1 MSFSFIP
8 NVNSMKQIILVSMF
22 TIAGFCSNAQTNEAV
37 LKLVKE
43 GIALHDKGDYEGAIS
58 KYDVALVIDKDD
70 YDANYE
76 KSLSCLYAKRYD
88 DCIAISKY
96 LLEKHKGNADIKAV
110 YSNCGSAYDDKGD
123 AENAIAMFDKGLKLF
138 PDFYLL
144 HYNKG
149 LTLARL
155 KKWDEAMPCF
165 NAAMKI
171 KPTHA
176 GSLYYSSLAMEKSN
190 KVAAI
195 ISGLCF
201 LAVEP
206 EGDRAKNMYEYLFEL
221 FNSFAK
227 KEGEKNTTIFISADD
242 LGDKKKENNFSMVNM
257 MLGLTIASSLT
268 DSVKAT
274 TDVAKLSLYMQM
286 MASSLSTG
294 QKDGKGI
301 YWKTYAPFLI
311 EMKEKD
317 QMDAFAHI
325 ASITSGNDE
334 NIKWIN
340 DNQDKLQSFYKWM
353 QGYEW
358 KK

>member
-1 MSFSFIP
+1 MSIFFVQKSNSIKPLILFIAFIT
-8 NVNSMKQIILVSMF
+8 SAF
-22 TIAGFCSNAQTNEAV
+22 FCSAQTNEAV
-37 LKLVKE
+37 SKLVKE
-43 GIALHDKGDYEGAIS
+43 GIVLHDKGDYEGAIA
-58 KYDVALVIDKDD
+58 KYEVALVIDKDD

-76 KSLSCLYAKRYD
+76 KSLSCLYAKKYD
-88 DCIAISKY
+88 ECIAISKY
-96 LLEKHKGNADIKAV
+96 LIEKHKDNAAIRGV
-110 YSNCGSAYDDKGD
+110 YCNCGSAYDDKGD
-123 AENAIAMFDKGLKLF
+123 ADGAINMYDKGLKLF
-138 PDFYLL
+138 PDYYLL

-149 LTLARL
+149 LTLGRQ
-155 KKWDEAMPCF
+155 KKWDDAMLSF
-165 NAAMKI
+165 SAAMKS

-195 ISGLCF
+195 ICGLCF

-206 EGDRAKNMYEYLFEL
+206 EGKRAKSMYDYLFDL

-227 KEGEKNTTIFISADD
+227 KDGEKNTTITLNMDD
-242 LGDKKKENNFSMVNM
+242 FENKKKENNFSMVNM

-268 DSVKAT
+268 DSVKAK
-274 TDVAKLSLYMQM
+274 TDVAKLSLYIQLMT
-286 MASSLSTG
+286 SSLSTG

-311 EMKEKD
+311 AMKEND
-317 QMDAFAHI
+317 LMDVFAHI

-334 NIKWIN
+334 NIQWIN
-340 DNQDKLQSFYKWM
+340 NNQDKLKDFYKWM
-353 QGYEW
+353 NDYEW